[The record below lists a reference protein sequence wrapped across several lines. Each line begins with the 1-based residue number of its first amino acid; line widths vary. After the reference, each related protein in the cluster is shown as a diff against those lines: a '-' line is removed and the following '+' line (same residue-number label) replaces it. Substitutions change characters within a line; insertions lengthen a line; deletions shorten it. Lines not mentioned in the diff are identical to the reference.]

1 MVLITPPLLAL
12 IAMNIV
18 VLALSFIGWRKQQK
32 AHENFIRLDTL
43 LTAQNQW
50 SEQQRQQ
57 IPQLILNLKNE
68 FSEYRNNFDQHQ
80 LNTLKILV
88 DTLNQNAETIDKRQE
103 KLSQIIEIKLKE
115 ISGQVDHRLAE
126 SFEKSTATFADVVK
140 RLAIIDQAQKK
151 ITELSSHMVSLQEVL
166 VDKRSRGVFG
176 EAQLNNLIQNVI
188 PPGHYALQHTLS
200 NGKRADCVLLLP
212 TGFLAI
218 DAKFPLES
226 YQTMMNIDLAESD
239 RHSARLQFR
248 QDIRKHIYDI
258 ASKYI
263 IPPETFD
270 GAVMFIPA
278 ESIFAEIH
286 AHYPGLVEEAQKAK
300 VWMVSPT
307 TMMAVL
313 TTALAVLKDAAT
325 RKQVHVIQEHLSYL
339 SQDFSR
345 FQKRMENLARHI
357 DQAQM
362 DVKEVRTSADK
373 ITQRFVQ
380 IERVELEEA
389 IPASPNAS
397 PAVIEEV
404 F

>member
-1 MVLITPPLLAL
+1 MPPTIITLLVLLAINL
-12 IAMNIV
+12 A
-18 VLALSFIGWRKQQK
+18 VLALTSIVWRKQQK
-32 AHENFIRLDTL
+32 SHENFIRLDTL
-43 LTAQNQW
+43 LSAQNQLG
-50 SEQQRQQ
+50 EQQRQQ

-80 LNTLKILV
+80 LNTLKVLV
-88 DTLNQNAETIDKRQE
+88 DTLHQNAQTIDKRQD
-103 KLSQIIEIKLKE
+103 QISDRIEVKLKE
-115 ISGQVDHRLAE
+115 ISGQVDRRLAE
-126 SFEKSTATFADVVK
+126 SFEKSTATFTDVVK
-140 RLAIIDQAQKK
+140 RLAIIDEAQKK
-151 ITELSSHMVSLQEVL
+151 ITELSSYVVSLQEVL
-166 VDKRSRGVFG
+166 VDKRARGVFG
-176 EAQLNNLIQNVI
+176 EAQLTNLIQNVI
-188 PPGHYALQHTLS
+188 PAGHYALQHTFS
-200 NGKRADCVLLLP
+200 NGKRADCVLFLP
-212 TGFLAI
+212 NGFLAI

-226 YQTMMNIDLAESD
+226 YQIMMNIDLSESD
-239 RHSARLQFR
+239 RHTARLQFR
-248 QDIRKHIYDI
+248 QDIRKHISDI

-263 IPPETFD
+263 IPHETFD

-286 AHYPGLVEEAQKAK
+286 AHYPGLVEEAQKMK

-339 SQDFSR
+339 SQDFAR

-357 DQAQM
+357 DQAQI

-389 IPASPNAS
+389 VPALA
-397 PAVIEEV
+397 EV
-404 F
+404 AETDSDE